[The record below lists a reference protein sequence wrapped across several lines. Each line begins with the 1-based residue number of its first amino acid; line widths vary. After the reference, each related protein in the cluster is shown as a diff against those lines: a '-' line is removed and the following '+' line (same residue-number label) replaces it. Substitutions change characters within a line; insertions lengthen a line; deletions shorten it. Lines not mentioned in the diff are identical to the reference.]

1 MAVREVTAPALWARA
16 DVRSRWRSL
25 VALALLAGITAGVA
39 LAALAGAR
47 RTDAALDRLRSET
60 DAADAIVFASQS
72 GNFTPDWDA
81 LEARPE
87 VGAIAPW
94 ALLFGDLAN
103 EPGEVIFAPVDGRWG
118 DEVNR
123 SVVTKGRMYD
133 AAAVDEAVV
142 DEAAARE
149 EDVEVGDVIPFHAY
163 SPDQDFDGGAAQG
176 PQVDLR
182 VVGLTRNVGQ
192 FLFTGGILMAS
203 PGLMARYG
211 DEMAVA
217 QNADVRLSA
226 DGGGI
231 EALRRDVNEIVAP
244 GTPLLDLNAVS
255 RRVDTTT
262 SVEHTALLVLGAVVA
277 VAGLVLVGQ
286 ALGRSAS
293 VVGDDAPALRA
304 MGFTRTSIGTAAVLS
319 HGGVA
324 VLAAV
329 VAGLTAFIASRW
341 FPVGLARRIDPDVGL
356 HLDWLVIGPGM
367 VVTAVL
373 IVLGTVVVGVR
384 STLEH
389 PARGRRRLGVA
400 AWVRRVAP
408 VTVGLGTT
416 MAFEREQ
423 RRGSVAVAPAL
434 LAAVVGVLG
443 VVGTIQIDRGL
454 DDALD
459 HPERAGV
466 TWDATVS
473 PLDPDVTE
481 DGLAPDLTEEVAA
494 APDVVDT
501 AVVDRALVDVD
512 GTGIPTF
519 AVRPPEGATGTAI
532 SLAVT
537 DGRAPG
543 APGEAA
549 IGPHTAEQLGVGI
562 GDEVRLGD
570 EDQPVRVVGEAL
582 FPSDVHSE
590 FDEGL
595 WVTQPDLL
603 ATAPNAEAGD
613 FESAIARAV
622 AVDFRSGTD
631 VDAATARLD
640 EAVGDRVADVSTAE
654 VPPELTNLKNV
665 RTLPVVLAIF
675 LAVLAV
681 AALSHVLLTSARRR
695 RRDFAVLRAL
705 GLTRRGGRV
714 VLNSQGTAIG
724 LVGLLVGVPLG
735 IAAGRTG
742 WDWVAESVPLQA
754 VPPFAAV
761 AVVLLVP
768 VALALANAVALWPGR
783 RVARLR
789 PAQVLRSE

>member
-1 MAVREVTAPALWARA
+1 VRDVTAPARWARA

-39 LAALAGAR
+39 LAAVAGAR
-47 RTDAALDRLRSET
+47 RTEAALDRLAGET
-60 DAADAIVFASQS
+60 RAADAIVFASQA
-72 GNFTPDWDA
+72 GNLAPDWDA

-87 VGAIAPW
+87 VASIAPW
-94 ALLFGDLAN
+94 GLLFGDLDGQA
-103 EPGEVIFAPVDGRWG
+103 GEVIFSSVDGRWG

-123 SVVTKGRMYD
+123 SVVTDGRMYD
-133 AAAVDEAVV
+133 PESVDEAVV
-142 DEAAARE
+142 DEEAARAH
-149 EDVEVGDVIPFHAY
+149 DVEVGDVLPFHAY

-176 PQVDLR
+176 PAVDLR

-192 FLFTGGILMAS
+192 FLFTSGILMVS
-203 PGLMARYG
+203 PGIVARYG

-217 QNADVRLSA
+217 ENADVRLA
-226 DGGGI
+226 PGGGGI
-231 EALRRDVNEIVAP
+231 DALRADVNEIVAP

-262 SVEHTALLVLGAVVA
+262 GVEHTALLLLAAVVA
-277 VAGLVLVGQ
+277 VAGVVLVGQ

-304 MGFTRTSIGTAAVLS
+304 MGFTRAGLGAAAVLS
-319 HGGVA
+319 HLGVA
-324 VLAAV
+324 VVAAL
-329 VAGLTAFIASRW
+329 VAGATAFVASRW
-341 FPVGLARRIDPDVGL
+341 FPVGMARRIDPDVGF
-356 HLDWLVIGPGM
+356 HLDWRVIGPGM
-367 VVTAVL
+367 VATALLVVL
-373 IVLGTVVVGVR
+373 STTLVGLR
-384 STLEH
+384 STVDR
-389 PARGRRRLGVA
+389 PVAVRGRRGIA

-416 MAFEREQ
+416 MAFERER
-423 RRGSVAVAPAL
+423 RRGSVPVGPAL

-443 VVGTIQIDRGL
+443 VVGTIQIDSAL

-466 TWDATVS
+466 TWDATVY
-473 PLDPDVTE
+473 PLDPDVTD
-481 DGLAPDLTEEVAA
+481 DGVASDLTDRVAG

-501 AVVDRALVDVD
+501 AVIDRALVDVD

-519 AVRPPEGATGTAI
+519 AVQPPAGATETGIA
-532 SLAVT
+532 LAVT
-537 DGRAPG
+537 DGRGPSG
-543 APGEAA
+543 PGEAA
-549 IGPHTAEQLGVGI
+549 VGPHTAEQLRVGI
-562 GDEVRLGD
+562 GDEVRLG
-570 EDQPVRVVGEAL
+570 EDGQPVRVVGEAL

-603 ATAPNAEAGD
+603 ATAPSVEAGD
-613 FESAIARAV
+613 FESAIGRAV
-622 AVDFRSGTD
+622 AVEFRSGAD
-631 VDAATARLD
+631 AEAATARLG
-640 EAVGDRVADVSTAE
+640 ELVGDRAADVSTAE
-654 VPPELTNLKNV
+654 VPPELTNLRNV
-665 RTLPVVLAIF
+665 RTLPVVLAAF
-675 LAVLAV
+675 LAFLAV

-695 RRDFAVLRAL
+695 RRDFAVLRAV

-724 LVGLLVGVPLG
+724 FVGLLIGIPLG

-742 WDWVAESVPLQA
+742 WDWVAGSVPLQV
-754 VPPFAAV
+754 VPPFAVV
-761 AVVLLVP
+761 ALVLLVH
-768 VALALANAVALWPGR
+768 VALLIANAVAVWPGR

-789 PAQVLRSE
+789 PSQVLRSE

>member
-1 MAVREVTAPALWARA
+1 
-16 DVRSRWRSL
+16 
-25 VALALLAGITAGVA
+25 VALGLLAGITAGVA

-47 RTDAALDRLRSET
+47 RTDAALDRLREET
-60 DAADAIVFASQS
+60 DAADAIVFASQA
-72 GNFTPDWDA
+72 GNFFPNWDA
-81 LEARPE
+81 LEAKPE
-87 VGAIAPW
+87 VGELAPW
-94 ALLFGDLAN
+94 ALLFGDLDG
-103 EPGEVIFAPVDGRWG
+103 EPGEVLFAPVDGRWG
-118 DEVNR
+118 DRVNR
-123 SVVTKGRMYD
+123 SVVTEGRMYD
-133 AAAVDEAVV
+133 PEAPDEAVV
-142 DEAAARE
+142 DEGAARQE
-149 EDVEVGDVIPFHAY
+149 GVEIGDVIPFHAY
-163 SPDQDFDGGAAQG
+163 SPDQDFDGSAAEG

-192 FLFTGGILMAS
+192 FLFTEGILMAS

-217 QNADVRLSA
+217 QNADLRLAPSG
-226 DGGGI
+226 DI
-231 EALRRDVNEIVAP
+231 DALRRHVNEIVAP
-244 GTPLLDLNAVS
+244 GTPVLDLNAVS

-262 SVEHTALLVLGAVVA
+262 SVEHTALLLLSAVVA

-293 VVGDDAPALRA
+293 LVGDDAPALRA
-304 MGFTRTSIGTAAVLS
+304 MGFTRTSIGVAAVLA
-319 HGGVA
+319 HTGVA

-329 VAGLTAFIASRW
+329 VAGLTAFVASQW

-356 HLDWLVIGPGM
+356 HVDWLVVGPGM

-373 IVLGTVVVGVR
+373 VLLGAALVGAR
-384 STLEH
+384 SAVDRPVGLRH
-389 PARGRRRLGVA
+389 RLGVA

-443 VVGTIQIDRGL
+443 VVGTIQIDQGL

-466 TWDATVS
+466 TWDSTVS
-473 PLDPDVTE
+473 PLDPDVT
-481 DGLAPDLTEEVAA
+481 DTGLAPDLTDQVVG

-501 AVVDRALVDVD
+501 AVIDRALVDVD

-519 AVRPPEGATGTAI
+519 AVRPPEGAAGTAI
-532 SLAVT
+532 TLAVT
-537 DGRAPG
+537 DGRGPR

-549 IGPHTAEQLGVGI
+549 IGPHTAEQLGVVV
-562 GDEVRLGD
+562 GDEVRLGEED
-570 EDQPVRVVGEAL
+570 EPVRVVGEAL

-595 WVTQPDLL
+595 WITQPDLL
-603 ATAPNAEAGD
+603 AAAPKPEAGD
-613 FESAIARAV
+613 FESAIGRAV
-622 AVDFRSGTD
+622 AVDFRSGAD
-631 VDAATARLD
+631 VEAATAHLG
-640 EAVGDRVADVSTAE
+640 ELLGDRVADVSTAE

-705 GLTRRGGRV
+705 GMTRRGGRV

-754 VPPFAAV
+754 VAPFAAG

-768 VALALANAVALWPGR
+768 VALVLANAVALWPGR